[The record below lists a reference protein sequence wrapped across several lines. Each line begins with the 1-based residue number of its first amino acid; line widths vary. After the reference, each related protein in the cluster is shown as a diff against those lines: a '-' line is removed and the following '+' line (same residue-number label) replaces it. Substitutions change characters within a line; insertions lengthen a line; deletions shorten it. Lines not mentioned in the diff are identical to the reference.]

1 MAWEKGKSG
10 NPGGRPKD
18 MLGLRVL
25 ARKHT
30 VEAVRT
36 LVQIMKSKLAPEAAR
51 VSAATAIL
59 DRGYGKPAQA
69 ITGAD
74 GGPVQFEKIV
84 REIVRPSGGR

>member
-36 LVQIMKSKLAPEAAR
+36 LVSIMKSKLAPEP
-51 VSAATAIL
+51 SAF
-59 DRGYGKPAQA
+59 P
-69 ITGAD
+69 
-74 GGPVQFEKIV
+74 GPL
-84 REIVRPSGGR
+84 

>member
-1 MAWEKGKSG
+1 MAKFEKGKSG

-18 MLGLRVL
+18 SLGLRAL
-25 ARKHT
+25 AREHT
-30 VEAVRT
+30 ESAIKT
-36 LVQIMKSKLAPEAAR
+36 LAEIMRSKASPEAAR
-51 VSAATAIL
+51 VSAAVALL

-84 REIVRPSGGR
+84 REIVSTKRG